1 MSRQAHQFKVIRAES
16 RTLTWWRG
24 KRSLIDMSPTYQ
36 RKGQRW
42 STADKQYLIDSII
55 NGFDVPK
62 FYMADFTWVNSA
74 LNEQR
79 LQYAVIDGKQRFEA
93 MFDFLDGNYSLAE
106 DFVFLADPDL
116 KIGGMNISELKNSHP
131 DVVEIVENFN
141 PDVMSVITDK
151 VGYIHELFIRLNRSK
166 PLSGAEV
173 RNATAGRLTR
183 LVRSLREVDFFVSNI
198 RFSTQ
203 KGQDLNCAMKLM
215 MFELSGGPVE
225 TKKVFM
231 DQFAKDFANHKEVIA
246 AHEKV
251 AETLDVMAQS
261 FQFRDGLL
269 RSEGQVPVYFW
280 LFRNSSKRNA
290 GYLRQFLEEFQDEL
304 KGVGST
310 AWVTK
315 LQKQEFISAS
325 RSVNDKSSHAARFEI
340 LSASFRKWLK
350 TSK

>member
-1 MSRQAHQFKVIRAES
+1 MSRQVHQFKVIRTDA

-79 LQYAVIDGKQRFEA
+79 RQYAVIDGKQRFEA
-93 MFDFLDGNYSLAE
+93 MFEFLDGNYSLAD
-106 DFVFLADPDL
+106 DFIFLADPDL
-116 KIGGMNISELKNSHP
+116 RIGGLDVSQLKKDHP
-131 DVVEIVENFN
+131 DIVELVENFN
-141 PDVMSVITDK
+141 PDVMSVITDN
-151 VGYIHELFIRLNRSK
+151 VEYIHELFIRLNRSK

-173 RNATAGRLTR
+173 RNATAGKLTK
-183 LVRSLREVDFFVSNI
+183 LVRSLREIDFFVSNI

-225 TKKVFM
+225 TKKAFM
-231 DQFAKDFANHKEVIA
+231 DQFAKDFANDRRVVA
-246 AHEKV
+246 AHERV
-251 AETLDVMAQS
+251 AETLELMAQS
-261 FQFRDGLL
+261 FKFRDGLL

-280 LFRNSSKRNA
+280 LFRNSSKRSA
-290 GYLRQFLEEFQDEL
+290 GYLRQFLEEFQDAL
-304 KGVGST
+304 RDSRSASWIT
-310 AWVTK
+310 RP
-315 LQKQEFISAS
+315 QKQEFIAAS
-325 RSVNDKSSHAARFEI
+325 RSVNDRGSHVLRFEI
-340 LSASFRKWLK
+340 LSQSFKKWLK
-350 TSK
+350 LSD